1 MAKLRIQFENG
12 DPEKVI
18 EFDPAKAPFH
28 HDGKP
33 GSILDVML
41 SHGIHLE
48 HACGGNCAC
57 TTCHVIVKHGSE
69 QLSEAEEN
77 GLELPDEAPGLTP
90 TSRLGCQAV
99 VQDDAEITVVIP
111 RFTINAA

>member
-1 MAKLRIQFENG
+1 MMAKIRRRCKRSTSRSRRRFRGIVTPPNLNYDLTPMAKLRIQFENG

-41 SHGIHLE
+41 VTASI
-48 HACGGNCAC
+48 
-57 TTCHVIVKHGSE
+57 S
-69 QLSEAEEN
+69 S
-77 GLELPDEAPGLTP
+77 TP
-90 TSRLGCQAV
+90 AAAIARARLA
-99 VQDDAEITVVIP
+99 T
-111 RFTINAA
+111 